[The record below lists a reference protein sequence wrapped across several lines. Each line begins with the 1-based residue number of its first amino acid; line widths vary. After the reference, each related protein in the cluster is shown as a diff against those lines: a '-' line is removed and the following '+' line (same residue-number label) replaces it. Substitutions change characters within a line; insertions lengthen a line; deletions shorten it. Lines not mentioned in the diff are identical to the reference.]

1 MSTHENNI
9 QLPNENLIDENINEL
24 TLSLTSWEDVVKLN
38 QHKIILELEKRKLKT
53 VGKFAEL
60 RSRLFRYIKGDWSPS
75 DFINDN
81 INMTDKTPFYKPNKF
96 SGAIHE
102 NVNSFIKIY
111 NKASATNGWSSEQ
124 KKSFLPIYLENTA
137 ATFLDNLEN
146 NNPTATWEQVEQALR
161 LEFEP
166 TAQSHMLRTMLE
178 KRKQLPDET
187 TASYIND
194 AENLCKRIDP
204 NMSQSELTHT
214 IMKGLKPEIS
224 RYVGILDNFNLEELK
239 KNIRKYES
247 IEFMINGNTIQ
258 SHDDIR
264 SQITKEHINII
275 EDTKNKK
282 QIDLLTTQMSK
293 LESVINNFINNN
305 NNINQSTNHATQNH
319 TNRPNYNRNYNYE
332 YQNYNKSNYRPNY
345 NRSINNNNNNHNN
358 YPPTPN
364 NIYNN
369 YNKYQND
376 HRSTPNNNYNYNN
389 NRKNYSPNPNNNIN
403 YNNGSNYNNINKKIQ
418 CEHCNNYNHNGSECK
433 WKLICTTC
441 NKRYHTA
448 ETCYFNKTNPDQ
460 KNQ

>member
-1 MSTHENNI
+1 MSIHENNI
-9 QLPNENLIDENINEL
+9 QLQNESSIDENINEL
-24 TLSLTSWEDVVKLN
+24 TLSLTSWEDVTKLN
-38 QHKIILELEKRKLKT
+38 QPKIILELEKRKLNT

-75 DFINDN
+75 DFTNNN
-81 INMTDKTPFYKPNKF
+81 INMTDKTLFYKPNTF

-146 NNPTATWEQVEQALR
+146 NNPTTTWEQVEKALR

-194 AENLCKRIDP
+194 AENLCKRIDS
-204 NMSQSELTHT
+204 NMSQSEITHT
-214 IMKGLKPEIS
+214 IMKGLKPEIA
-224 RYVGILDNFNLEELK
+224 RYVGILDNANLEELK

-247 IEFMINGNTIQ
+247 IEFMINGNTTQ

-264 SQITKEHINII
+264 AQITKEHINII

-282 QIDLLTTQMSK
+282 QIDLLTAQMSK

-305 NNINQSTNHATQNH
+305 NNNVNQYTNYATQNH
-319 TNRPNYNRNYNYE
+319 TNRPNYNGNNNYE
-332 YQNYNKSNYRPNY
+332 YQNYNKSNYHPNY
-345 NRSINNNNNNHNN
+345 NRSINNNNH
-358 YPPTPN
+358 
-364 NIYNN
+364 NN
-369 YNKYQND
+369 YNKYQNNY
-376 HRSTPNNNYNYNN
+376 RSTPNNNYNYNN
-389 NRKNYSPNPNNNIN
+389 NRKNYSLTPNNNIN
-403 YNNGSNYNNINKKIQ
+403 KKVQ

-433 WKLICTTC
+433 WKLICTIC

-448 ETCYFNKTNPDQ
+448 ETCYFNNANPDQ

>member
-1 MSTHENNI
+1 MSIHENNI
-9 QLPNENLIDENINEL
+9 QLPNENLVDENTNEL

-53 VGKFAEL
+53 VGKYAEL

-81 INMTDKTPFYKPNKF
+81 INMTDKIPFYKPNKF

-102 NVNSFIKIY
+102 NINSFIKIY

-137 ATFLDNLEN
+137 ATFLDNFEDS
-146 NNPTATWEQVEQALR
+146 NPTTTWEQIEQALR

-194 AENLCKRIDP
+194 AENLCKRIDS
-204 NMSQSELTHT
+204 NMSQSEITHT
-214 IMKGLKPEIS
+214 IMKGLKPEIA
-224 RYVGILDNFNLEELK
+224 RYVGILDNSNLEELK

-247 IEFMINGNTIQ
+247 IEFMINGNTTQ

-264 SQITKEHINII
+264 AQITKEHINII

-293 LESVINNFINNN
+293 LESAFNNFSNKNNN
-305 NNINQSTNHATQNH
+305 DNQYTSHYTQNRTNQSNN
-319 TNRPNYNRNYNYE
+319 NRNNNYE
-332 YQNYNKSNYRPNY
+332 YQNYNKSNYRPNH
-345 NRSINNNNNNHNN
+345 NRSINNNNNYNHNN
-358 YPPTPN
+358 YS
-364 NIYNN
+364 
-369 YNKYQND
+369 Q
-376 HRSTPNNNYNYNN
+376 TPNNNYNNFNKYKNNYRSHLNNYNN
-389 NRKNYSPNPNNNIN
+389 HKNYSPTPNNKIN
-403 YNNGSNYNNINKKIQ
+403 YNNSNYNNINKKVK

-433 WKLICTTC
+433 WKLICTIC

-448 ETCYFNKTNPDQ
+448 ETCYFKNANPNQ
-460 KNQ
+460 KN